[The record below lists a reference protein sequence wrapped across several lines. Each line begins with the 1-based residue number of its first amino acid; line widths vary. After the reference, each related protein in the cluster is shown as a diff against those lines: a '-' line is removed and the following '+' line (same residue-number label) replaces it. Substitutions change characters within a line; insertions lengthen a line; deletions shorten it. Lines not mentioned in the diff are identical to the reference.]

1 MRKKTR
7 QTMYDDQQDLYMEMT
22 DEIPVKKKKSKFPV
36 VLLIL
41 LFLILGAIVAQ
52 NALFRPP
59 EIVETQTVEADSPKT
74 SSKPLASNSKRKD
87 GVYTFMIIGMDKV
100 AYNTDTIMVGR
111 MDTIN
116 HSVEIVNIPR
126 DTYVNVRTK
135 IKKINSIY
143 PYAVTKGEN
152 GVKNLRRGIEKLVG
166 FPIDSY
172 AFVDIVAAAK
182 IVDTVG
188 GVDFDVPVNMH
199 YDDPGQDLHIDIDK
213 GMQHLDGED
222 FVKVMRFR
230 NTYQQGDLDRIK
242 VQQDLLSALSDK
254 LLSAGN
260 IKNIDELL
268 NIYDKYVETNLT
280 KNNLYFYLQQ
290 FLLMDSESVHFQMMP
305 NTPSMVD
312 ELSYVFINEEEWL
325 KMVNDK
331 LNPYKTDIALSDL
344 DIISAESRGIE
355 VVPSEDAESDL
366 TVKDEEDASPGENDI
381 MPSANNRDEKTE
393 DLVLDSLNE

>member
-143 PYAVTKGEN
+143 PYAVKKGEN

-172 AFVDIVAAAK
+172 AFIDIVAAAK

-331 LNPYKTDIALSDL
+331 LNPYKTNIALSDL

-381 MPSANNRDEKTE
+381 IPSANNRDEKTE

>member
-1 MRKKTR
+1 
-7 QTMYDDQQDLYMEMT
+7 MYDDQHDLDMEMT

-126 DTYVNVRTK
+126 DTYVNVRSK
-135 IKKINSIY
+135 IKNINSNY

-331 LNPYKTDIALSDL
+331 LNPYKTNIALSDL

-366 TVKDEEDASPGENDI
+366 TVKDEENASPGENDI

>member
-1 MRKKTR
+1 
-7 QTMYDDQQDLYMEMT
+7 MYDDQQDLYMEMT

-331 LNPYKTDIALSDL
+331 LNPYKTNIALSDL

-366 TVKDEEDASPGENDI
+366 TVKDEENASPGENDI

>member
-1 MRKKTR
+1 
-7 QTMYDDQQDLYMEMT
+7 
-22 DEIPVKKKKSKFPV
+22 
-36 VLLIL
+36 
-41 LFLILGAIVAQ
+41 
-52 NALFRPP
+52 
-59 EIVETQTVEADSPKT
+59 
-74 SSKPLASNSKRKD
+74 
-87 GVYTFMIIGMDKV
+87 MDKV
-100 AYNTDTIMVGR
+100 ALNTDTIMVGR

-143 PYAVTKGEN
+143 PLSVSKGDN

-182 IVDTVG
+182 IVDTIG

-199 YDDPGQDLHIDIDK
+199 YDDPAQDLHIDIDK
-213 GMQHLDGED
+213 GMQHLNGDD

-242 VQQDLLSALSDK
+242 VQQDLLSALSDE
-254 LLSAGN
+254 LLTAGN

-268 NIYDKYVETNLT
+268 NIYNKYVETNLT

-290 FLLMDSESVHFQMMP
+290 FLLMKKESVHFQMMP
-305 NTPSMVD
+305 NTPAMVD
-312 ELSYVFINEEEWL
+312 ELSYVFINEKEWIE
-325 KMVNDK
+325 MINEK
-331 LNPYKTDIALSDL
+331 LNPYKASITLSNL
-344 DIISAESRGIE
+344 DIISAEDRGIE
-355 VVPSEDAESDL
+355 VVPSEKADSDL
-366 TVKDEEDASPGENDI
+366 TVKDEEDAKPGENDI
-381 MPSANNRDEKTE
+381 LPTDGNEDEKSE
-393 DLVLDSLNE
+393 DLDLDSLNE

>member
-172 AFVDIVAAAK
+172 AFIDIVAAAK

-331 LNPYKTDIALSDL
+331 LNPYKTNIALSDL

-355 VVPSEDAESDL
+355 VVPSEYAESDL

>member
-230 NTYQQGDLDRIK
+230 NTYQLGDLDRIK

-331 LNPYKTDIALSDL
+331 LNPYKTNIALSDL

>member
-1 MRKKTR
+1 
-7 QTMYDDQQDLYMEMT
+7 MYDDQQDLYMQMT

-331 LNPYKTDIALSDL
+331 LNPYKTNIALSDL

>member
-172 AFVDIVAAAK
+172 AFIDIVAAAK

-331 LNPYKTDIALSDL
+331 LNPYKTNIALSDL

-355 VVPSEDAESDL
+355 VVPSEDVESDL

>member
-1 MRKKTR
+1 
-7 QTMYDDQQDLYMEMT
+7 MYDDQQDLYMEMT

-331 LNPYKTDIALSDL
+331 LNPYKTNIALSDL

>member
-1 MRKKTR
+1 M
-7 QTMYDDQQDLYMEMT
+7 
-22 DEIPVKKKKSKFPV
+22 PVKKKKSKFPV

-172 AFVDIVAAAK
+172 AFIDIVAAAK

-331 LNPYKTDIALSDL
+331 LNPYKTNIALSDL

-381 MPSANNRDEKTE
+381 IPSANNRDEKTE

>member
-166 FPIDSY
+166 FPLDSY
-172 AFVDIVAAAK
+172 AFIDIVAAAK

-331 LNPYKTDIALSDL
+331 LNPYKTNIALSDL

-381 MPSANNRDEKTE
+381 IPSANNRDEKTE

>member
-172 AFVDIVAAAK
+172 AFIDIVAAAK

-325 KMVNDK
+325 KMINDK
-331 LNPYKTDIALSDL
+331 LNPYKTNIALSDL

-381 MPSANNRDEKTE
+381 IPSANNRDEKTE

>member
-1 MRKKTR
+1 
-7 QTMYDDQQDLYMEMT
+7 MYEDRQDLYMEEA
-22 DEIPVKKKKSKFPV
+22 DDYPVKKKKSKFPV

-41 LFLILGAIVAQ
+41 LFLVLGAIVAQ

-59 EIVETQTVEADSPKT
+59 EIVEQQTVEADTPKT

-100 AYNTDTIMVGR
+100 ALNTDTIMVGR

-143 PYAVTKGEN
+143 PLSVSKGDN

-182 IVDTVG
+182 IVDTIG

-199 YDDPGQDLHIDIDK
+199 YDDPAQDLHIDIDK
-213 GMQHLDGED
+213 GMQHLNGDD

-242 VQQDLLSALSDK
+242 VQQDLLSA
-254 LLSAGN
+254 
-260 IKNIDELL
+260 
-268 NIYDKYVETNLT
+268 
-280 KNNLYFYLQQ
+280 
-290 FLLMDSESVHFQMMP
+290 
-305 NTPSMVD
+305 
-312 ELSYVFINEEEWL
+312 
-325 KMVNDK
+325 
-331 LNPYKTDIALSDL
+331 
-344 DIISAESRGIE
+344 
-355 VVPSEDAESDL
+355 
-366 TVKDEEDASPGENDI
+366 
-381 MPSANNRDEKTE
+381 
-393 DLVLDSLNE
+393 

>member
-1 MRKKTR
+1 
-7 QTMYDDQQDLYMEMT
+7 MYDDQQDLYMEMT

-172 AFVDIVAAAK
+172 AFIDIVAAAK

-331 LNPYKTDIALSDL
+331 LNPYKTNIALSDL

-381 MPSANNRDEKTE
+381 IPSANNRDEKTE

>member
-41 LFLILGAIVAQ
+41 LFLILGAIVVQ

-172 AFVDIVAAAK
+172 AFIDIVAAAK

-331 LNPYKTDIALSDL
+331 LNPYKTNIALSDL

-381 MPSANNRDEKTE
+381 IPSANNRDEKTE

>member
-1 MRKKTR
+1 
-7 QTMYDDQQDLYMEMT
+7 MYDDQQDLYMEMT

-331 LNPYKTDIALSDL
+331 LNPYKTNIALSDL

-381 MPSANNRDEKTE
+381 IPSANNRDEKTE

>member
-1 MRKKTR
+1 MRKHSR
-7 QTMYDDQQDLYMEMT
+7 QNTYDDQQDLYTEVT
-22 DEIPVKKKKSKFPV
+22 EELPAKKKSKFPV

-41 LFLILGAIVAQ
+41 LFLVLGAIVAQ

-59 EIVETQTVEADSPKT
+59 EIADHQTVEADSPKM
-74 SSKPLASNSKRKD
+74 SAKPLSSNSKRKD

-111 MDTIN
+111 MDTVN

-143 PYAVTKGEN
+143 PYAVTRGEN

-172 AFVDIVAAAK
+172 AFIDIEAAAK
-182 IVDTVG
+182 IVDTIG
-188 GVDFDVPVNMH
+188 GVDYEVPVNMH

-242 VQQDLLSALSDK
+242 VQQDLLSTLSSE

-268 NIYDKYVETNLT
+268 DIYNRYVDTNLT

-290 FLLMDSESVHFQMMP
+290 FLLMDKDAIHFQMMP
-305 NTPSMVD
+305 NTPAMVD
-312 ELSYVFINEEEWL
+312 ELSYVFINEKEWI
-325 KMVNDK
+325 KIINEK
-331 LNPYKTDIALSDL
+331 LNPYKVSVSLSNL
-344 DIISAESRGIE
+344 DIISAEDRGIT
-355 VVPSEDAESDL
+355 VIPMDQSDSVIAE
-366 TVKDEEDASPGENDI
+366 KDEDDSLPDENDI
-381 MPSANNRDEKTE
+381 VSSDKENDKESEKL
-393 DLVLDSLNE
+393 DLDSLND

>member
-331 LNPYKTDIALSDL
+331 LNPYKTNIALSDL

-381 MPSANNRDEKTE
+381 IPSANNRDEKTE

>member
-1 MRKKTR
+1 
-7 QTMYDDQQDLYMEMT
+7 MYDDQQDLYMEMT

-143 PYAVTKGEN
+143 PYAMTKGEN

-172 AFVDIVAAAK
+172 AFIDIVAAAK

-188 GVDFDVPVNMH
+188 GVDFDVPVNML

-331 LNPYKTDIALSDL
+331 LNPYKTNIALSDL

-381 MPSANNRDEKTE
+381 IPSANNRDEKTE

>member
-1 MRKKTR
+1 
-7 QTMYDDQQDLYMEMT
+7 MYDDQQDLYMEMT

-331 LNPYKTDIALSDL
+331 LNPYKTNIALSDL

-366 TVKDEEDASPGENDI
+366 TVIDEEDASPGENDI

>member
-1 MRKKTR
+1 MRKKSR

-331 LNPYKTDIALSDL
+331 LNPYKTNIALSDL

-366 TVKDEEDASPGENDI
+366 TVKDEENASPGENDI

>member
-1 MRKKTR
+1 
-7 QTMYDDQQDLYMEMT
+7 MYDDQQNLYMEMT

-172 AFVDIVAAAK
+172 AFIDIVAAAK

-331 LNPYKTDIALSDL
+331 LNPYKTNIALSDL

-381 MPSANNRDEKTE
+381 IPSANNRDEKTE

>member
-74 SSKPLASNSKRKD
+74 SSKSLASNSKRKD

-172 AFVDIVAAAK
+172 AFIDIVAAAK

-331 LNPYKTDIALSDL
+331 LNPYKTNIALSDL

-381 MPSANNRDEKTE
+381 IPSANNRDEKTE

>member
-172 AFVDIVAAAK
+172 AFIDIVAAAK

-331 LNPYKTDIALSDL
+331 LNPYKTNIALSDL

-366 TVKDEEDASPGENDI
+366 TVKDEEDASPGDNDI
-381 MPSANNRDEKTE
+381 IPSANKKKKKTE

>member
-172 AFVDIVAAAK
+172 AFIDIVAAAK

-188 GVDFDVPVNMH
+188 GVDFDVPVNML

-331 LNPYKTDIALSDL
+331 LNPYKTNIALSDL

-381 MPSANNRDEKTE
+381 IPSANNRDEKTE

>member
-1 MRKKTR
+1 MRRKDQ
-7 QTMYDDQQDLYMEMT
+7 QTMYEDRQDLYMEEA
-22 DEIPVKKKKSKFPV
+22 DDYPVKKKKSKFPV

-41 LFLILGAIVAQ
+41 LFLVLGAIVAQ

-59 EIVETQTVEADSPKT
+59 EIVEQQTVEADTPKT
-74 SSKPLASNSKRKD
+74 SSKPLVSNSKRKD

-100 AYNTDTIMVGR
+100 ALNTDTIMVGR

-143 PYAVTKGEN
+143 PLSVSKGDN

-199 YDDPGQDLHIDIDK
+199 YDDPAQDLHIDIDK

-242 VQQDLLSALSDK
+242 VQQDLLSALSDE
-254 LLSAGN
+254 LLTAGN

-268 NIYDKYVETNLT
+268 NIYNKYVETNLT

-290 FLLMDSESVHFQMMP
+290 FLLMKKESVHFQMMP
-305 NTPSMVD
+305 NTPAMVD
-312 ELSYVFINEEEWL
+312 ELSYVFINGKEWIE
-325 KMVNDK
+325 MINEK
-331 LNPYKTDIALSDL
+331 LNPYKASITLSDL
-344 DIISAESRGIE
+344 DIISAEDRGIE
-355 VVPSEDAESDL
+355 VVPSEKADSDL
-366 TVKDEEDASPGENDI
+366 TVKDEADAKPGENDI
-381 MPSANNRDEKTE
+381 LPTDGNEDEKSE
-393 DLVLDSLNE
+393 DLDLDSLNE

>member
-1 MRKKTR
+1 MITAGDFKKG
-7 QTMYDDQQDLYMEMT
+7 
-22 DEIPVKKKKSKFPV
+22 I
-36 VLLIL
+36 
-41 LFLILGAIVAQ
+41 
-52 NALFRPP
+52 
-59 EIVETQTVEADSPKT
+59 TVEWDGGVWNIVDFQHV
-74 SSKPLASNSKRKD
+74 KPGKGAA
-87 GVYTFMIIGMDKV
+87 F
-100 AYNTDTIMVGR
+100 
-111 MDTIN
+111 
-116 HSVEIVNIPR
+116 
-126 DTYVNVRTK
+126 VRTK

-331 LNPYKTDIALSDL
+331 LNPYKTNIALSDL

-381 MPSANNRDEKTE
+381 IPSANNRDEKTE

>member
-7 QTMYDDQQDLYMEMT
+7 QTMYDDQQDLYMEKT

-331 LNPYKTDIALSDL
+331 LNPYKTNIALSDL

-381 MPSANNRDEKTE
+381 MPSANNRDEKNE

>member
-172 AFVDIVAAAK
+172 AFIDIVAAAK

-331 LNPYKTDIALSDL
+331 LNPYKTNIALSDL

-381 MPSANNRDEKTE
+381 IPSANNRDEKTE
-393 DLVLDSLNE
+393 DLVLDSLN

>member
-1 MRKKTR
+1 
-7 QTMYDDQQDLYMEMT
+7 MYDDQQDLYMEMT

-331 LNPYKTDIALSDL
+331 LNPYKTNIALSDL

-381 MPSANNRDEKTE
+381 MPSANNRDEKNE

>member
-172 AFVDIVAAAK
+172 AFIDIVAAAK

-331 LNPYKTDIALSDL
+331 LNPYKTNIALSDL

-366 TVKDEEDASPGENDI
+366 TVKEEEDASPGENDI
-381 MPSANNRDEKTE
+381 IPSANNRDEKTE

>member
-331 LNPYKTDIALSDL
+331 LNPYKTNIALSDL

>member
-1 MRKKTR
+1 
-7 QTMYDDQQDLYMEMT
+7 MYDDQQDLYMEMT

-172 AFVDIVAAAK
+172 AFIDIVAAAK

-331 LNPYKTDIALSDL
+331 LNPYKTNIALSDL

>member
-1 MRKKTR
+1 
-7 QTMYDDQQDLYMEMT
+7 MYDDQQDLYMEMT

-172 AFVDIVAAAK
+172 AFIDIVAAAK

-331 LNPYKTDIALSDL
+331 LNPYKTNIALSDL

-355 VVPSEDAESDL
+355 VVPSEDEESDL

-381 MPSANNRDEKTE
+381 IPSANNRDEKTE

>member
-172 AFVDIVAAAK
+172 AFIDIVAAAK

-331 LNPYKTDIALSDL
+331 LNPYKTNIALSDL

-355 VVPSEDAESDL
+355 VVPSGDAESDL

-381 MPSANNRDEKTE
+381 IPSANNRDEKTE

>member
-152 GVKNLRRGIEKLVG
+152 GVKNLRREIEKLVG

-172 AFVDIVAAAK
+172 AFIDIVAAAK

-331 LNPYKTDIALSDL
+331 LNPYKTNIALSDL

-381 MPSANNRDEKTE
+381 IPSANNRDEKTE

>member
-1 MRKKTR
+1 
-7 QTMYDDQQDLYMEMT
+7 MYDDQQDLYMEMT

-312 ELSYVFINEEEWL
+312 ELSYEFINEEEWL

-331 LNPYKTDIALSDL
+331 LNPYKINIALSDL

>member
-172 AFVDIVAAAK
+172 AFIDIVAAAK

-331 LNPYKTDIALSDL
+331 LNPYKTNIALSDL

-355 VVPSEDAESDL
+355 VVPSVDAESDL

-381 MPSANNRDEKTE
+381 IPSANNRDEKTE